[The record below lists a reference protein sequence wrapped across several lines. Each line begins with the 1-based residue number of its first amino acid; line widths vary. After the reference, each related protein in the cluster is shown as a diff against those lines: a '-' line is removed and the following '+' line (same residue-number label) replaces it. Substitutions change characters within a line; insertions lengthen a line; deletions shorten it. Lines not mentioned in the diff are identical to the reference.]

1 MLHID
6 HGILPELLK
15 GEKYTE
21 RELLIFLLENKNSK
35 IISKNSIEFNINSM
49 NKHKIL
55 EIFEGY
61 EHKSE
66 QPRVYKIPNEKS
78 RVYYTD

>member
-1 MLHID
+1 MSYYEHE
-6 HGILPELLK
+6 ILPELVK
-15 GEKYTE
+15 GEIYTE

-35 IISKNSIEFNINSM
+35 IISKNAIEFNIKSM

-66 QPRVYKIPNEKS
+66 QPKVYNMPNEKS
-78 RVYYTD
+78 RVYFTD